1 MTKQTEGEKESFYS
15 GLVTG
20 MTIAGVFFIIFA
32 LAMTSIIPF
41 FWTRK
46 SPLCERQQNGQDEKR
61 KT

>member
-41 FWTRK
+41 F
-46 SPLCERQQNGQDEKR
+46 
-61 KT
+61 